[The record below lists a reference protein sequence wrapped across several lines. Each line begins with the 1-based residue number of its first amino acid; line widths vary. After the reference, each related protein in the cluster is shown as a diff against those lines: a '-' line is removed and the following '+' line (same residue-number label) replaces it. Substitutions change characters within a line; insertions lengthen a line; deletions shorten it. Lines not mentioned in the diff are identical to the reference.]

1 MKLKEFVMKIKYT
14 ITSGKYLPQKIFRSS
29 IVSFPCPPKN
39 NETEKIDSSRIC
51 SWKSK
56 KNATRHGGN
65 QGTCNEVI
73 TKFCKKLADTTSP
86 KQISPSEPL
95 ISKSL
100 NHC

>member
-56 KNATRHGGN
+56 KIRRVMV
-65 QGTCNEVI
+65 EIKELVM
-73 TKFCKKLADTTSP
+73 KL
-86 KQISPSEPL
+86 
-95 ISKSL
+95 
-100 NHC
+100 